1 MTSAYIL
8 AECFSAAP
16 YAFGD
21 FFQECQ
27 REPNAFRFLHVFEGM
42 LPENPWCVEI
52 AGPADKCCD
61 RDISL
66 LFFEFRLHNFSSSPH
81 FFVRSS
87 RNINCVHCGI
97 PWWFHRTCNCSC
109 TFSKV
114 VDTTSKP
121 HHDRSGCGSG
131 ENHVSRPE
139 LARAASSYDP
149 ARAARWLS
157 YDWMP
162 VTARAARWLRSKS
175 HPAREG
181 PLKGF
186 FFRLKRQSSQQHAH
200 GEFCIAVSQKLRS
213 GSDWP
218 LWCR

>member
-8 AECFSAAP
+8 AESVQHLTPLEISSKIANANP
-16 YAFGD
+16 MLSD
-21 FFQECQ
+21 FFMYSREC
-27 REPNAFRFLHVFEGM
+27 FLKILGVSKSRA
-42 LPENPWCVEI
+42 LQTL
-52 AGPADKCCD
+52 CCD

-66 LFFEFRLHNFSSSPH
+66 LFFKLRSHNYSSSPH

-87 RNINCVHCGI
+87 RNINCIHCGI
-97 PWWFHRTCNCSC
+97 YWLFQRTCNCSC